1 MQRCT
6 ALGSGS
12 FLLFAGLV
20 FAWSAPAAAS
30 KSIIGIC
37 PDGSMFIVRRA
48 DLIPCREAKLVE
60 ADEVPPIKGEY
71 LPRPYA
77 WEVFHRR
84 TDPNNPYNLI
94 DAARQARAVRGEG
107 PFPGDSVELE
117 PMGETPPVS
126 SAPPPRSGRVTAAK
140 REATDLVLSEDD
152 LRNLTMIVDLAQQ
165 RAPASFARQGQDGS
179 TGLVLR
185 LARSQAFEAAL
196 VQDFASQGNS
206 VSGPVVL
213 FLATAAEPQAFH
225 PNLTF
230 VQGHVAYHP
239 NAGDPKQLGM
249 LRGSLARVTPEQPAL
264 GYAVLPEHLDL
275 TNPIDIYWDDQR
287 VTATLSR

>member
-1 MQRCT
+1 MQRC
-6 ALGSGS
+6 AAPGSGS
-12 FLLFAGLV
+12 LLLIAGLV

-30 KSIIGIC
+30 RSIIGIC
-37 PDGSMFIVRRA
+37 PDGSMFIVKRA

-77 WEVFHRR
+77 WELFHRR

-94 DAARQARAVRGEG
+94 DAARQARAARGEG
-107 PFPGDSVELE
+107 PFPGDSVETK
-117 PMGETPPVS
+117 PMGETPQVS
-126 SAPPPRSGRVTAAK
+126 SAPPPRSGRATAATRK
-140 REATDLVLSEDD
+140 ATDLVLSEDD
-152 LRNLTMIVDLAQQ
+152 LRNLTLIVDLAQQ
-165 RAPASFARQGQDGS
+165 RAPAAFERQRRDGS
-179 TGLVLR
+179 PGLVLQ

-196 VQDFASQGNS
+196 VQDFAERGSS
-206 VSGPVVL
+206 VSGPVLL

-239 NAGDPKQLGM
+239 NAKDPKQLGM
-249 LRGSLARVTPEQPAL
+249 LRGSLARVSPEQPAL
-264 GYAVLPEHLDL
+264 GYAVLPENLDL